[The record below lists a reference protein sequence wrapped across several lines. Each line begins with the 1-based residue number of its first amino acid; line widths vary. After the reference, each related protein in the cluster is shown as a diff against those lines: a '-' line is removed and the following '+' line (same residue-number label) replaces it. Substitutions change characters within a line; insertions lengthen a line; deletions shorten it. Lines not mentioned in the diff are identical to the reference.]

1 MTRVPV
7 PAFALM
13 LLILVTPVASGKEF
27 HESYEEGVKAARG
40 GDWNTVIQKMTEAIS
55 KKPAEGRKVKFYGV
69 VFKPY
74 FPFYYRGVAYLK
86 LNRLAEAAADLQK
99 ATGVGEL
106 DLGSVESNL
115 EKARAV
121 GGGGTGTPPTT
132 TREPVVPPVN
142 PPTNTTGPR
151 TTIPPPVNPQIDPA
165 VGVNRTRAESM
176 LRDADRRMAQAR
188 AGKAESFA
196 AKDFASGQQLLI
208 DARRRAANAESAA
221 DWNEVFGTA
230 DRSKRAFDLAISTA
244 EMQASSIS
252 SSSGKAAEEALASTK
267 TRLQRALDDYFTGN
281 FKDSSR
287 ELEKLAKDQPRNAM
301 IWAFLGA
308 SQYSVWYLSGE
319 ENPEPRRAA
328 ENAFRHALKEKP
340 NLQLDSRY
348 FSPRIRKFFVGIR
361 GM

>member
-1 MTRVPV
+1 MTRVPI
-7 PAFALM
+7 PAFALF
-13 LLILVTPVASGKEF
+13 LFVLAAPLVSAKEF
-27 HESYEEGVKAARG
+27 HESYEEGLKAARG
-40 GDWNTVIQKMTEAIS
+40 GDWNTVVQKMTEAIA
-55 KKPAEGRKVKFYGV
+55 KKPGEGKKVKFYGV
-69 VFKPY
+69 VFRPY

-115 EKARAV
+115 EKTKAGSGSV
-121 GGGGTGTPPTT
+121 TPPTT
-132 TREPVVPPVN
+132 TRGTVIPPVDPPTTTHPVVPHV
-142 PPTNTTGPR
+142 
-151 TTIPPPVNPQIDPA
+151 DPA
-165 VGVNRTRAESM
+165 IGLNRSRAESM

-188 AGKAESFA
+188 AEKGETFA

-208 DARRRAANAESAA
+208 DARRRAAGAESAA
-221 DWNEVFGTA
+221 EWNEVFTTA

-244 EMQASSIS
+244 EMHASSINTAPGS
-252 SSSGKAAEEALASTK
+252 AAEDALAPVK
-267 TRLQRALDDYFTGN
+267 NRLKRALDDYFTGN
-281 FKDSSR
+281 FQDSSR
-287 ELEKLAKDQPRNAM
+287 ELEKLTREQPRNAM

-328 ENAFRHALKEKP
+328 ENAFRQALKEKP

-348 FSPRIRKFFVGIR
+348 FSPRIRKFFVGIGGR
-361 GM
+361 

>member
-7 PAFALM
+7 PVFALM
-13 LLILVTPVASGKEF
+13 LFILAADAASAKEF
-27 HESYEEGVKAARG
+27 HESYEEGLKAARG
-40 GDWNTVIQKMTEAIS
+40 GDWNGVIQKMTEAIA
-55 KKPAEGRKVKFYGV
+55 KKPAEGKKVKFYGV
-69 VFKPY
+69 VFRPY

-86 LNRLAEAAADLQK
+86 LGRLAEAAADLEK
-99 ATGVGEL
+99 TTGVGEL
-106 DLGSVESNL
+106 DLGTVESNL
-115 EKARAV
+115 EKARAGA
-121 GGGGTGTPPTT
+121 GGAAGPPPTT

-151 TTIPPPVNPQIDPA
+151 TTTQPPVNPPIDPA
-165 VGVNRTRAESM
+165 LGVNRTRAESM

-188 AGKAESFA
+188 TAKAESFA
-196 AKDFASGQQLLI
+196 AKDFAAGQQLLI
-208 DARRRAANAESAA
+208 DARRRAADAESAA

-244 EMQASSIS
+244 EIQASTTKTA
-252 SSSGKAAEEALASTK
+252 SGKAADDALASTK

-281 FKDSSR
+281 FQASSR
-287 ELEKLAKDQPRNAM
+287 ELEKLVRDQPRNAM

-328 ENAFRHALKEKP
+328 ENAFRQALKEKP

>member
-7 PAFALM
+7 PALA
-13 LLILVTPVASGKEF
+13 LILLVLVAPVASAKEF
-27 HESYEEGVKAARG
+27 HESYEEGLKAARG
-40 GDWNTVIQKMTEAIS
+40 GDWNTVVQKMTEAIS
-55 KKPAEGRKVKFYGV
+55 KKPGEGKKVKFYGV
-69 VFKPY
+69 VFRPY

-99 ATGVGEL
+99 ATGVAEL

-115 EKARAV
+115 EKARA
-121 GGGGTGTPPTT
+121 GSGGGTGTVNTT
-132 TREPVVPPVN
+132 TRDTVVPPVN

-151 TTIPPPVNPQIDPA
+151 TTTQPPVNPPIDPA
-165 VGVNRTRAESM
+165 IGANRTRAESM
-176 LRDADRRMAQAR
+176 LRDVERRMAQAR

-196 AKDFASGQQLLI
+196 AKDFGAGQQLLL
-208 DARRRAANAESAA
+208 DARRRAAGAESAA

-244 EMQASSIS
+244 EMQASTINT
-252 SSSGKAAEEALASTK
+252 SSGKAADEALSATK
-267 TRLQRALDDYFTGN
+267 NRLQRALDDYFTGK
-281 FKDSSR
+281 FQESSR

-328 ENAFRHALKEKP
+328 ENAFRQALKVKP

-348 FSPRIRKFFVGIR
+348 FSPRIRKFFVGI
-361 GM
+361 GGS